1 MGVTSI
7 QEGRLISS
15 TVGSETGEKQ
25 EVTQVG
31 SRCKGEHVLLF
42 QIKYQAEK
50 FYVSAPFVEYF
61 A

>member
-1 MGVTSI
+1 MFSI
-7 QEGRLISS
+7 LDWICGCDA
-15 TVGSETGEKQ
+15 VGSGTGEKQ
-25 EVTQVG
+25 EVTQAG